1 MTTTIRVHPPSAP
14 RVVADERAIVLP
26 FRLHADAVEELLE
39 ALPPVV
45 EPPRFDA
52 LAGTPPWVD
61 APLRTQLPLL
71 PGVQVEVAVPCP
83 HTART
88 GTPPT

>member
-1 MTTTIRVHPPSAP
+1 MTTTIRVHPPSA

-45 EPPRFDA
+45 EPPR
-52 LAGTPPWVD
+52 
-61 APLRTQLPLL
+61 
-71 PGVQVEVAVPCP
+71 VQVEVSVPCP
-83 HTART
+83 HAART
-88 GTPPT
+88 GTPRTSPDPGATPA